1 MVTLVTVKRFGA
13 GLSSLAEVTMKQ
25 LHFVVSLTTHDNDFQ
40 IEQAAA
46 VEETARRLGVDAEIL
61 YADNDSAAQQ
71 RQILNLIHASTSVRP
86 DGIIFEP
93 VGGTS
98 LLHAARAAVSAGIA
112 WVILNRDAD
121 YLPEL
126 REGSPVPVFT
136 VTSDHEEIGRIQGRQ
151 MEALLPDG
159 GSVLYL
165 TGPSDSLAAKQRTAG
180 MHQTKP
186 VEVQAK
192 VMKGKW
198 TEASGYRAISS
209 WLRLST
215 SRQSRIDVVSA
226 QNDIMAVGARKAF
239 GELTQGEARERWL
252 SLPYTGCDGLAATGK
267 TWVQHNF
274 LAATVMVPPN
284 TGQAIELLTKAIRN
298 GSMPPRCLLSV
309 PVSYPE
315 IAALRKVRPAVDST
329 LSASRG

>member
-1 MVTLVTVKRFGA
+1 MR
-13 GLSSLAEVTMKQ
+13 Q
-25 LHFVVSLTTHDNDFQ
+25 LRFVVSLTTHENDYQ

-46 VEETARRLGVDAEIL
+46 VEETARRLGVDVEIL
-61 YADNDSAAQQ
+61 YADNDSAAQN
-71 RQILNLIHASTSVRP
+71 RQVLNLIHASAGMRP

-121 YLPEL
+121 YLTEL
-126 REGSPVPVFT
+126 REGSRVPAFA

-151 MEALLPDG
+151 MEALLPGG

-165 TGPSDSLAAKQRTAG
+165 TGPSDSLAAKQRTVG
-180 MHQTKP
+180 MYQTKP
-186 VEVQAK
+186 AEVQVK
-192 VMKGKW
+192 GMKGKW

-215 SRQSRIDVVSA
+215 SQQSRIDVIAA
-226 QNDIMAVGARKAF
+226 QNDIMAVGAKKAF
-239 GELTQGEARERWL
+239 AELTEGAARERWL
-252 SLPYTGCDGLAATGK
+252 SLPFTGCDGLAATGK
-267 TWVQHNF
+267 AWVQQKF
-274 LAATVMVPPN
+274 LAATVAVPPN
-284 TGQAIELLTKAIRN
+284 TGQAIELLTKALQN
-298 GSMPPRCLLSV
+298 SSMPPRCLLSV

-315 IAALRKVRPAVDST
+315 IAALRLLRPSAENA
-329 LSASRG
+329 LSATRN